1 MSFLN
6 DFPHVRQYDGDLGWL
21 IRKVQGIAETLDT
34 FVGTNTIKYADPFQW
49 SIVTSYEANTVVVD
63 PVTGDAYISTR
74 PVPAGVP
81 LSNGEYWSVIFNYS
95 DTVDQLREQ
104 LVALNE
110 GDSTTATEMIQEG
123 DVFWLNGI
131 LYRALA
137 DLPAGTAF
145 LPDTN
150 IEATTFYD
158 ILLEAVTMARG
169 GAYAVVTAY
178 GAVGDGATDDS
189 AAFQAAVDT
198 GRTVYVP
205 EGIYLVSQVTIPDS
219 QIIKGADGAVIKPKY
234 VNGIAQNVFTFGG
247 STGTVEN
254 IIFQGELN
262 GAVDTTV
269 LRQSTVEAVNMD
281 CMTLRDVQFIRI
293 DNSETGIET
302 LAKNRKGITFTAH
315 DVSHV
320 MLDHVT
326 WDGNSRDETV
336 WIAPQQYKAITDIFV
351 DIRNCHSRNHGGWSI
366 IDAIAQSVDVFRF
379 ISEASDNTNGA
390 SYMNLLCRNINMR
403 ECYFFG
409 RYLEIVDNRE
419 SNAFFG
425 DRALFTDCYFS
436 GFTSMA
442 LILFASSIIV
452 RRCTATGR
460 CLLQSVNTPTT
471 SSEVIAVFGDIA
483 YTTYKT
489 IDNIV
494 IEDCIFNANN
504 SISGTQWISLV
515 YALYTGGSL
524 EVIRTRINC
533 NNIAGPAVYV
543 QDAVRLTVRECVM
556 KDGGAILGSSS
567 IIAYGEIKND
577 VGIVE
582 YLGNIADHMLAAIM
596 GTGINVVTV
605 RDNRVNGSGYIV
617 DNLANAY
624 KVGKADTDTNRVRL
638 YADNYSTTDAS
649 MSRCGWTAAESSA
662 YGTELTD
669 RLALKRGVY
678 IINVGLP
685 IFSTPIPVRL
695 RNFTAAQ
702 DFGTIISGGDGYV
715 TFGAVLTTAVDC
727 EIGLI
732 AQGAAAVTY
741 SGTTYAGI
749 TAIPVKF

>member
-6 DFPHVRQYDGDLGWL
+6 DFPRVRQYDGDLGWL
-21 IRKVQGIAETLDT
+21 IRKVHEITETLDT

-49 SIVTSYEANTVVVD
+49 SIVTSYETNTVVVD

-81 LSNGEYWSVIFNYS
+81 LSNDAYWSVIFNYS
-95 DTVDQLREQ
+95 ATVDQLREQ

-110 GDSTTATEMIQEG
+110 GDSPTATEQIPEG
-123 DVFWLNGI
+123 SVFWLNGI
-131 LYRALA
+131 LYRALY

-145 LPDTN
+145 LPDGN
-150 IEATTFYD
+150 IEETTFYD
-158 ILLEAVTMARG
+158 ILLEAVSMARS

-178 GAVGDGATDDS
+178 GAVGDGVTDDS
-189 AAFQAAVDT
+189 AAFQAAVDS

-205 EGIYLVSQVTIPDS
+205 EGIYLVSQVTVPDS

-234 VNGIAQNVFTFGG
+234 VNGIAQNVFTFRG
-247 STGTVEN
+247 SIGTVKN
-254 IIFQGELN
+254 IIFQGELH

-269 LRQSTVEAVNMD
+269 LRQSTVEAVNME
-281 CMTLRDVQFIRI
+281 CMTLKDVQFIRI

-320 MLDHVT
+320 VLDHVT
-326 WDGNSRDETV
+326 WDGNSREEGV

-366 IDAIAQSVDVFRF
+366 INAIAQSVDVFRF
-379 ISEASDNTNGA
+379 ISESSDNTNGA

-425 DRALFTDCYFS
+425 ERAVFTDCYFS

-452 RRCTATGR
+452 RGCTVIGR
-460 CLLQSVNTPTT
+460 CLLQSVNTPT
-471 SSEVIAVFGDIA
+471 SSAEVIAAFGDIA
-483 YTTYKT
+483 YTSYKT
-489 IDNIV
+489 IDSIV
-494 IEDCIFNANN
+494 IEDCAFTADN
-504 SISGTQWISLV
+504 SISGTQWIALL
-515 YALYTGGSL
+515 YALHTGGSVN
-524 EVIRTRINC
+524 VIRTRIDC
-533 NNIAGPAVYV
+533 SNISGPAIYI
-543 QDAVRLTVRECVM
+543 QDAVRLTVRECVL
-556 KDGGAILGSSS
+556 KNGRAILGSSS

-596 GTGINVVTV
+596 GTGVNDVTV
-605 RDNRVNGSGYIV
+605 RDNRVDGSGYIV
-617 DNLANAY
+617 DNLATAY
-624 KVGKADTDTNRVRL
+624 KVSKADTDTNRVRL
-638 YADNYSTTDAS
+638 YADNYTTTDAS
-649 MSRCGWTAAESSA
+649 MSRCGWTAASSSA
-662 YGTELTD
+662 FGAELTD
-669 RLALKRGVY
+669 RLPLKRGVY
-678 IINVGLP
+678 IIVVALP
-685 IFSTPIPVRL
+685 VFSTALPVRL
-695 RNFTAAQ
+695 RNFTASQ
-702 DFGTIISGGDGYV
+702 DFGAIISGGSGYA
-715 TFGAVLTTAVDC
+715 TFSAVLSTAVDC
-727 EIGLI
+727 EIGLLT
-732 AQGAAAVTY
+732 QGSAAVTY
-741 SGTTYAGI
+741 SGTTNAGI